1 MNEIEQ
7 RGRFGDFR
15 AGLEDFVLGF
25 EESFGYLVIPEVRD
39 KDAAGAALLLAELAS
54 RLKDRGETLLD
65 YLDDLYRK
73 YGCVRNTLISTV
85 MQGAGGFLN
94 IRKIQKSLRESPPE
108 RIAGRKVL
116 RFIDRWVESGP
127 LGKIRSETDRDA
139 RDMLILE
146 LEGDASAILRPS
158 GTESKNKLYVEVR
171 GEPLGRDASKGDLR
185 NQEKRLDAIGRTLAE
200 DFTQEALSRIGI
212 RLPRYALAVSD
223 LVPLEYKQDFADRF
237 LPELVDRLQQGET
250 PAELGSWVD
259 SRLQPYGA
267 DGRLLVRWGVESYCR
282 EKKPHQM
289 VRAAL
294 DQIFK

>member
-1 MNEIEQ
+1 
-7 RGRFGDFR
+7 
-15 AGLEDFVLGF
+15 
-25 EESFGYLVIPEVRD
+25 
-39 KDAAGAALLLAELAS
+39 
-54 RLKDRGETLLD
+54 
-65 YLDDLYRK
+65 
-73 YGCVRNTLISTV
+73 
-85 MQGAGGFLN
+85 
-94 IRKIQKSLRESPPE
+94 
-108 RIAGRKVL
+108 
-116 RFIDRWVESGP
+116 
-127 LGKIRSETDRDA
+127 
-139 RDMLILE
+139 MLILE

-212 RLPRYALAVSD
+212 HLPRYALAVSD

-259 SRLQPYGA
+259 SRLQPYGT
-267 DGRLLVRWGVESYCR
+267 DGRLLVRRGVESYCR